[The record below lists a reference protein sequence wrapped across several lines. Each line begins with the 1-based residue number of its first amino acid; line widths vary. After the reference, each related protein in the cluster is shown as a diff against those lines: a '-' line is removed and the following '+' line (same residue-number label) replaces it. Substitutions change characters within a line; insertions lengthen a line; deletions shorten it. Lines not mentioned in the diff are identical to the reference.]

1 MNKSRQRGRRNT
13 TMPIVQ
19 EDATE
24 PIQDATTANSKD
36 QKADNITEEDSSTS
50 RRRSGRA
57 STKLATKVSAI
68 LAKQEASPIKGNA
81 LSPTRKVSDS
91 IKPKDADKEIT
102 KSTNNA
108 TKSGKQQIQKKSTIT
123 NTNAL
128 EVSRLKGKRG
138 RKPKNVDAE
147 ISKANGDFG
156 KPVLESTRLSIMDE
170 SIQLNNTRNSK
181 ANNRK
186 TAATVRAQNDGKPV
200 ISNDSKPV
208 KDHKK
213 TALGQ
218 VKDLQSSI
226 IADNE
231 SPIIS
236 KVKRS
241 IDLPN

>member
-1 MNKSRQRGRRNT
+1 
-13 TMPIVQ
+13 MPIVQ
-19 EDATE
+19 EDTAE
-24 PIQDATTANSKD
+24 PIQDATTANPKD
-36 QKADNITEEDSSTS
+36 QKVDNINEEDSSTS

-68 LAKQEASPIKGNA
+68 LAKQEASPIKGIA
-81 LSPTRKVSDS
+81 LSPTRKISDS
-91 IKPKDADKEIT
+91 IKPKDAEKEIT

-108 TKSGKQQIQKKSTIT
+108 SKSGKQDFQKKSITI
-123 NTNAL
+123 TNAL
-128 EVSRLKGKRG
+128 EASRLKGKRG

-186 TAATVRAQNDGKPV
+186 TSAKVRAQNDGKPV
-200 ISNDSKPV
+200 ISNDSKHV

-213 TALGQ
+213 TAKGQ
-218 VKDLQSSI
+218 VKDLESSVM
-226 IADNE
+226 ADNE

-236 KVKRS
+236 KVKGS
-241 IDLPN
+241 IYLPN